1 MDEKFNILLAEDS
14 ALTRK
19 IVERNLVKAGY
30 NVTSAENGREALD
43 LFRKT
48 PFSIVLTDWMMPE
61 MDGVALIRAIRSLKT
76 KGYVFI
82 VLLTARDSKDDIV
95 EGLKAGADDY
105 LSKPFNP
112 EELLA
117 RLNAGKRI
125 LELEKSL
132 MASKRYI
139 ENVMSSMADSLIVVQ
154 PDLTIDHVNHATC
167 ELLGYTEDE
176 LLGMSM
182 KSIIDRKSAAE
193 NLLVLDSSVLGSM
206 HCPDERY
213 IAKNGDRIPVSLM
226 GSAITDMDELTDRAK
241 GFIWVAHD
249 MREVNELKEQ
259 IFQAEKMSSIGV
271 IAAGVAHEIKNPLAI
286 ILQGIEF
293 LKGSFSS
300 GVSETVLNDVVDRIK
315 KATSRADKIVKDML
329 GLSRQIEMSFEET
342 DMKDV
347 IEETLFLIENQ
358 FRLKMISIDR
368 NYTNAQTIIKANAS
382 QLKQV
387 FLNLF
392 LNAAEAMPD
401 GGNITVEVT
410 DRVEGDRRKYLCI
423 ETSDTGTGVDE
434 QVVDKIFDPFFST
447 KIRDGNSGL
456 GLSVSKGIIEKHK
469 GNIVIQNRKEGGA
482 RVTISLPED

>member
-1 MDEKFNILLAEDS
+1 M
-14 ALTRK
+14 
-19 IVERNLVKAGY
+19 
-30 NVTSAENGREALD
+30 
-43 LFRKT
+43 
-48 PFSIVLTDWMMPE
+48 
-61 MDGVALIRAIRSLKT
+61 
-76 KGYVFI
+76 
-82 VLLTARDSKDDIV
+82 
-95 EGLKAGADDY
+95 
-105 LSKPFNP
+105 
-112 EELLA
+112 
-117 RLNAGKRI
+117 
-125 LELEKSL
+125 
-132 MASKRYI
+132 
-139 ENVMSSMADSLIVVQ
+139 
-154 PDLTIDHVNHATC
+154 
-167 ELLGYTEDE
+167 
-176 LLGMSM
+176 
-182 KSIIDRKSAAE
+182 
-193 NLLVLDSSVLGSM
+193 
-206 HCPDERY
+206 
-213 IAKNGDRIPVSLM
+213 
-226 GSAITDMDELTDRAK
+226 DMDERTDRAK

-286 ILQGIEF
+286 ILQGIEY

-401 GGNITVEVT
+401 GGNITVEIT

-469 GNIVIQNRKEGGA
+469 GTIEIQNREEGGA